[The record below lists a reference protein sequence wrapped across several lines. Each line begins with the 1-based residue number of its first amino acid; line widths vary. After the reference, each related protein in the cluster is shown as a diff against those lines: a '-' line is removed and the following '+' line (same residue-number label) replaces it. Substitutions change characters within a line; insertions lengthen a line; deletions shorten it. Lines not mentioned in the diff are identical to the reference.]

1 MVRDSMELTMKNL
14 LVLLQLQK
22 VAVTL
27 EEWSE
32 VAILMTACDFFGS
45 LFHI

>member
-1 MVRDSMELTMKNL
+1 MELTMKNL
-14 LVLLQLQK
+14 LVLLQLQE
-22 VAVTL
+22 VAATL

-32 VAILMTACDFFGS
+32 VAILMTACEFFVS